1 MTASVSR
8 SFAPGM
14 LLRVV
19 STSQRGFA
27 AWAASTIARVFV
39 ATADIWSNTLRH
51 TFHAACRSPAVP
63 RTRKN
68 ASPAV
73 ARSPSRRASTTSQPS
88 FPMIR
93 ATTFAPASTQSS
105 RVKYSISPGSSPMP
119 STAHVRSTYG
129 TSSAMNPSMRVS
141 EILSMPP
148 LPSSRLYSS
157 QNRPTRPPCLA
168 VLCAQH
174 RAKMLSPETK
184 RTDVSRETCVPK
196 RRERAN
202 HVGACGNDVGNRG
215 KRHGTHVGN
224 A

>member
-1 MTASVSR
+1 
-8 SFAPGM
+8 M

-93 ATTFAPASTQSS
+93 ATGQHAVFAREVLHLA
-105 RVKYSISPGSSPMP
+105 
-119 STAHVRSTYG
+119 
-129 TSSAMNPSMRVS
+129 
-141 EILSMPP
+141 
-148 LPSSRLYSS
+148 RLV
-157 QNRPTRPPCLA
+157 A
-168 VLCAQH
+168 DAQH
-174 RAKMLSPETK
+174 RA
-184 RTDVSRETCVPK
+184 RQIDVR
-196 RRERAN
+196 
-202 HVGACGNDVGNRG
+202 HVLRDEPVDARIGNPQHAAPSLFTIVSISE
-215 KRHGTHVGN
+215 
-224 A
+224 